1 MTPVKLRDATR
12 KMCEQT
18 SDSCITK
25 CSLVIFR
32 TGHRWYS
39 RDGFFAVITIGTVQL
54 LFEYAAP
61 SIC

>member
-25 CSLVIFR
+25 FPC
-32 TGHRWYS
+32 
-39 RDGFFAVITIGTVQL
+39 FFALDTGGIPETASLQ
-54 LFEYAAP
+54 
-61 SIC
+61 